1 MKHLVTLKAAL
12 RHTIL
17 TVLFMAVGTIANAQ
31 TGTAF
36 YIYQNDSHF
45 DGFFYDQVKSMSYS
59 KIDTLGREH
68 DIYVTQ
74 EIVTND
80 STYHIMLTSIDSVSF
95 IQPDVRYNPKLV
107 RMDDNGM
114 VDYVCEGSGM
124 TLKFYNTMPEGMR
137 PHVGDVL
144 ASFTLPQ
151 FEDGFVGKVK
161 LIYDFQDMIVVQCEK
176 IRSLSEVFDQFVG
189 VEEIL
194 VDKQGNARRR
204 CSATPRRKDGMRY
217 LDGSADLELFKLDI
231 ALQDA
236 YKLNDTWTA
245 SLDLKGGF
253 AMGINIVYNI
263 NGLGDFYIKAET
275 KESIELGGGVNLS
288 GQFASKD
295 NVLEEFALG
304 QVLKK
309 FAKIPIPATMP
320 LLNLKPAPIPF
331 FRGEANFAVGLNVG
345 LQGKMLDQY
354 FILQSKKPYLGMG
367 MTIKDKFS
375 GEGSIGLTAELNG
388 FVQAGVKFPM
398 KLATADWCSYVL
410 EGEMGTTIWAGPKLS
425 ANATLD
431 ILGAYKGGVYEGFKS
446 SKLQLSAF
454 AVDAELSAKMQ
465 GFFGKP
471 QEKKFTYSRSYGNY
485 TMTLFPD
492 VSDLEYEITGDAQN
506 EIEATVKTSGAVF
519 APQRIGVGLYNE
531 INKSLV
537 SAEYNTEVY
546 SLTNVFGKTN
556 VKFTN
561 VQPGKYILRP
571 LINFMGMEVP
581 VYSEEKKI
589 EVGEIT
595 LSLSPQTLNFDKEPA
610 TLKSYVTTLST
621 DLTAH
626 ADKLW
631 INPRIVTENNAP
643 VVYVDVEA
651 NNTDAY
657 REGFVEVKAV
667 YNSGKVYKDTIRV
680 CQFAGISLTTSEVE
694 FDLEGGMKILDV
706 KTNLSNINVSVD
718 AKTSEWITAAI
729 NGTALTVTAKA
740 NTGKSREGV
749 ITLAAPEG
757 SNIVTAALKVKQI
770 SPFNLKS
777 DTVLLS
783 SQSWEESELSYEGDL
798 TDINLSYT
806 ESWMNAY
813 ADAENHKITVY
824 SWKEN
829 KSKSER
835 KATVRVTGKVGEQQI
850 NTSFLVIQS
859 RADYIS
865 TWMYVPDTFELEG
878 SGKKV
883 IVGTQSSSPYVKVR
897 GKRNAG
903 WISYSY
909 DAGDDELSL
918 WATRNT
924 SDEERIGIV
933 EVVADNGETGADYD
947 ESVYEMV
954 VKQPPYENTMPIY
967 EGFIFGLRYNGD
979 GMDEIMGR
987 NNTHSSWYPSFYPN
1001 VGVYGFGQHSENM
1014 SRMSSR
1020 GSEGGQSWDAEIT
1033 VIEDSV
1039 RLIYGS
1045 VTYVTKSESY
1055 NFKSTRTISFSING
1069 MRCNNIAVRRTVGTA
1084 MDVNW
1089 YGDGSYCWL
1098 NREKAPWI
1106 SQEDLWA
1113 PYTISGYRHVAVTE
1127 RTDDET
1133 GEVTVTTSDYSY
1145 DPVQLN
1151 FALYRKN
1158 SSSTKPHGTPE
1169 DLQ

>member
-36 YIYQNDSHF
+36 YIYQNDGHF

-204 CSATPRRKDGMRY
+204 CSATLRRKDGMRY

-757 SNIVTAALKVKQI
+757 SNIVTAKLKVKQI
-770 SPFNLKS
+770 SPFNLS
-777 DTVLLS
+777 ADTIKMGS
-783 SQSWEESELSYEGDL
+783 EEWLNDTLGYEGELSDAS
-798 TDINLSYT
+798 LSY
-806 ESWMNAY
+806 SSNWFNAY
-813 ADAENHKITVY
+813 IDSASHNIRINTYKANNTKEERQEWVTLTGMSGNHKI
-824 SWKEN
+824 
-829 KSKSER
+829 
-835 KATVRVTGKVGEQQI
+835 
-850 NTSFLVIQS
+850 NTRFLVIQN
-859 RADYIS
+859 RAPYIS
-865 TWMYVPDTFELEG
+865 TWLWVTDSVGIEG
-878 SGKKV
+878 SGEKLAVGVMTDCPYITVRNKKNADWV
-883 IVGTQSSSPYVKVR
+883 YHSYNP
-897 GKRNAG
+897 RN
-903 WISYSY
+903 
-909 DAGDDELSL
+909 GDLYL
-918 WATRNT
+918 WASRNT
-924 SDEERIGIV
+924 SEEERVGII
-933 EVVADNGETGADYD
+933 EVVADNGETGRDYD
-947 ESVYEMV
+947 ETVREV
-954 VKQPPYENTMPIY
+954 IVAQPPYVNNMPEY
-967 EGFIFGLRYNGD
+967 AGFVFGLRYNGD
-979 GMDEIMGR
+979 ATDEIMGY
-987 NNTHSSWYPSFYPN
+987 NNTRSSWYPYFYPN
-1001 VGVYGFGQHSENM
+1001 LGVFGTGTREENV
-1014 SRMSSR
+1014 STLSSH
-1020 GSEGGQSWDAEIT
+1020 GSEGMQSWDAEIT
-1033 VIEDSV
+1033 VVDDSV
-1039 RLIYGS
+1039 RLIYGT
-1045 VTYVTKSESY
+1045 VTFIQKSISY
-1055 NFKSTRTISFSING
+1055 DHSSTHTISFNIDG
-1069 MRCNNIAVRRTVGTA
+1069 MRCNTMGIRETGGTPH
-1084 MDVNW
+1084 DVNW
-1089 YGDGSYCWL
+1089 YGDGSYCWM
-1098 NREKAPWI
+1098 NRNQAPWLDEEEI
-1106 SQEDLWA
+1106 IA
-1113 PYTISGYRHVAVTE
+1113 PYTISGYRNEVI
-1127 RTDDET
+1127 RTTTDEET
-1133 GEVTVTTSDYSY
+1133 GIVTTESFDYSH
-1145 DPVQLN
+1145 DPVQIN
-1151 FALYRKN
+1151 FALYKKGT
-1158 SSSTKPHGTPE
+1158 SSTKPHGTPE
-1169 DLQ
+1169 DPQ